1 MVSCSHCS
9 RPPGMASK
17 AALQSWAAWEARKPA
32 RPRRCQGVKERMRI
46 AEKDEINRIF
56 HEDFNG
62 YVIAMFN
69 ANLIAIADGIS
80 SAIIEIY
87 HSTQ

>member
-1 MVSCSHCS
+1 
-9 RPPGMASK
+9 
-17 AALQSWAAWEARKPA
+17 
-32 RPRRCQGVKERMRI
+32 MRI